1 MKGCNGG
8 SSPIAAFE
16 YIQTNGG
23 LDTEISYPYTL
34 TGLTEKCRYN
44 RSNIGATVVDI
55 AEVES
60 GSEAALQH
68 AVATQ
73 VERVDNTDPFHS

>member
-1 MKGCNGG
+1 MKRCDGG
-8 SSPIAAFE
+8 SYPSAAFE

-23 LDTEISYPYTL
+23 LDTEMSYPYEL
-34 TGLTEKCRYN
+34 TPNEKCHYN
-44 RSNIGATVVDI
+44 QSNIGAKVVGI
-55 AEVES
+55 AEVKS

-73 VERVDNTDPFHS
+73 VERLDNTDPFHS